1 MFFDKSNNID
11 EEDKE
16 SKKAKRQFKFDF
28 RKFKGKTPIIVGI
41 ASAFLIILGIV
52 IFNINNVDY
61 YLVINGAD
69 NITIYLNHEYSELGY
84 SAYDS
89 KSNDLTNRVVVKS
102 NLNTDKIGEYQISY
116 NIGNITKVRYVSVI
130 EGGKTEIKL
139 NGNDEVYLLKG
150 SNYTEDGYQAI
161 DTVDG
166 DITGKVI
173 TNNNI
178 NIDKTGEYSIT
189 YFTTNS
195 AGVYTFAIRKVI
207 VFDIEIKL
215 SLSNTNITKSTDI
228 IVSVSDNSFDYLLL
242 PDNNKV
248 NSKSYKYK
256 VSANGEYKFVVYDKH
271 GFKKESSITVSNIDT
286 GITLASCS
294 GSFKNEKTTI
304 NVSATASSGISRYVV
319 NGVSYVY
326 PKITI
331 TGGYSSSVNI
341 TIYDNSGNNK
351 VISCNITND
360 NTGPTISS
368 ISNNGA
374 FITIKTSK
382 NGYTISGYYFS
393 YTNQRPDK
401 NGGYLAT
408 SSDNFDV
415 IRLPGTTYVWVED
428 TQGNISAAKTITLP
442 ASVMTITMGSSKY
455 RILNQKLSTFLN
467 NNGSS
472 IGEIDKMI
480 ARSVRAA
487 GLNTKVGAA
496 TAGFA
501 LNIIMAQRYN
511 IKLPYKYGTQHLA
524 IGVSSAW
531 GEGTSSGTYGF
542 DCDGMVNWS
551 YINAGIGDRSNY
563 INGNTNYYLQ
573 CFNRDCGYRKFTG
586 EIGDILAKSGHVKII
601 IGKDGNKIITAEAYG
616 TSVGVVISYHNNS
629 GDYIVIDGKYLI
641 DNYTLVS
648 SSDYPSGF

>member
-139 NGNDEVYLLKG
+139 NGNDDVYLLKG

-195 AGVYTFAIRKVI
+195 AGVYTFAVRKVI
-207 VFDIEIKL
+207 VFDIDIKL

-286 GITLASCS
+286 GITSASCS

-331 TGGYSSSVNI
+331 TGGYNSSVNI

-428 TQGNISAAKTITLP
+428 TQGNISVPAKIDIST
-442 ASVMTITMGSSKY
+442 SVIKNSSNILKGTSLKDYISSKGGS
-455 RILNQKLSTFLN
+455 IDEFNKL
-467 NNGSS
+467 
-472 IGEIDKMI
+472 M

-487 GLNTKVGAA
+487 GLYTKVGAA
-496 TAGFA
+496 TAGVA
-501 LNIIMAQRYN
+501 LVTGLYQ
-511 IKLPYKYGTQHLA
+511 KYGIT
-524 IGVSSAW
+524 IPYWRG
-531 GEGTSSGTYGF
+531 GKTSSIGAYTGWGVYDKNPTYDGYYYYGM
-542 DCDGMVNWS
+542 DCDGFVNWS
-551 YINAGIGDRSNY
+551 YLNTGIVYNS
-563 INGNTNYYLQ
+563 
-573 CFNRDCGYRKFTG
+573 
-586 EIGDILAKSGHVKII
+586 ILANSYYFWSGLPVSKANGEVGDVMRTNGHVKLIVGKTDKGFIVAEEAGRDYGLIVSVHAYSNTSGYII
-601 IGKDGNKIITAEAYG
+601 IKGEE
-616 TSVGVVISYHNNS
+616 
-629 GDYIVIDGKYLI
+629 LI
-641 DNYTLVS
+641 KQYTHMS
-648 SSDYPSGF
+648 SYPSGF

>member
-195 AGVYTFAIRKVI
+195 AGVYTFAVRKVI
-207 VFDIEIKL
+207 VFDIDIKL

-286 GITLASCS
+286 GITSASCS

-304 NVSATASSGISRYVV
+304 NVSTTASSGISRYVV

-428 TQGNISAAKTITLP
+428 TQGNISVPAKIDIST
-442 ASVMTITMGSSKY
+442 SVIKNSSNILKGTSLKDYISSKGGS
-455 RILNQKLSTFLN
+455 IDEFNKL
-467 NNGSS
+467 
-472 IGEIDKMI
+472 M

-487 GLNTKVGAA
+487 GLYTKVGAA
-496 TAGFA
+496 TAGVA
-501 LNIIMAQRYN
+501 LVTGLYQ
-511 IKLPYKYGTQHLA
+511 KYGIT
-524 IGVSSAW
+524 IPYWRG
-531 GEGTSSGTYGF
+531 GKTSSIGAYTGWGVYDKNPTYDGYYYYGM
-542 DCDGMVNWS
+542 DCDGFVNWS
-551 YINAGIGDRSNY
+551 YLNTGIVYNS
-563 INGNTNYYLQ
+563 
-573 CFNRDCGYRKFTG
+573 
-586 EIGDILAKSGHVKII
+586 ILANSYYFWSGLPVSKANGEVGDVMRTNGHVKLIVGKTDKGFIVAEEAGRDYGLIVSVHAYSNTSGYII
-601 IGKDGNKIITAEAYG
+601 IKGEE
-616 TSVGVVISYHNNS
+616 
-629 GDYIVIDGKYLI
+629 LI
-641 DNYTLVS
+641 KQYTHMS
-648 SSDYPSGF
+648 SYPSGF

>member
-195 AGVYTFAIRKVI
+195 AGVYTFAVRKVI
-207 VFDIEIKL
+207 VFDIDIKL

-286 GITLASCS
+286 GITSASCS

-428 TQGNISAAKTITLP
+428 TQGNISVPAKIDIST
-442 ASVMTITMGSSKY
+442 SVIKNSSNILKGTSLKDYISSKGGS
-455 RILNQKLSTFLN
+455 IDEFNKL
-467 NNGSS
+467 
-472 IGEIDKMI
+472 M

-487 GLNTKVGAA
+487 GLYTKVGAA
-496 TAGFA
+496 TAGVA
-501 LNIIMAQRYN
+501 LVTGLYQ
-511 IKLPYKYGTQHLA
+511 KYGIT
-524 IGVSSAW
+524 IPYWRG
-531 GEGTSSGTYGF
+531 GKTSSIGAYTGWGVYDKNPTYDGYYYYGM
-542 DCDGMVNWS
+542 DCDGFVNWS
-551 YINAGIGDRSNY
+551 YLNTGIVYNS
-563 INGNTNYYLQ
+563 
-573 CFNRDCGYRKFTG
+573 
-586 EIGDILAKSGHVKII
+586 ILANSYYFWSGLPVSKANGEVGDVMRTNGHVKLIVGKTDKGFIVAEEAGRDYGLIVSVHAYSNTSGYII
-601 IGKDGNKIITAEAYG
+601 IKGEE
-616 TSVGVVISYHNNS
+616 
-629 GDYIVIDGKYLI
+629 LI
-641 DNYTLVS
+641 KQYTHMS
-648 SSDYPSGF
+648 SYPSGF

>member
-195 AGVYTFAIRKVI
+195 AGVYTFAVRKVI
-207 VFDIEIKL
+207 VFDIDIKL

-286 GITLASCS
+286 GITSASCS

-331 TGGYSSSVNI
+331 TGGYNSSVNI

-428 TQGNISAAKTITLP
+428 TQGNISVPVKIDIST
-442 ASVMTITMGSSKY
+442 SVIKNSSNILKGTSLKDYISSKGGS
-455 RILNQKLSTFLN
+455 IDEFNKL
-467 NNGSS
+467 
-472 IGEIDKMI
+472 M

-487 GLNTKVGAA
+487 GLYTKVGAA
-496 TAGFA
+496 TAGVA
-501 LNIIMAQRYN
+501 LVTGLYQ
-511 IKLPYKYGTQHLA
+511 KYGIT
-524 IGVSSAW
+524 IPYWRG
-531 GEGTSSGTYGF
+531 GKTSSIGAYTGWGVYDKNPTYDGYYYYGM
-542 DCDGMVNWS
+542 DCDGFVNWS
-551 YINAGIGDRSNY
+551 YLNTGIVYNS
-563 INGNTNYYLQ
+563 
-573 CFNRDCGYRKFTG
+573 
-586 EIGDILAKSGHVKII
+586 ILANSYYFWSGLPVSKANGEVGDVMRTNGHVKLIVGKTDKGFIVAEEAGRDYGLIVSVHAYSNTSGYII
-601 IGKDGNKIITAEAYG
+601 IKGEE
-616 TSVGVVISYHNNS
+616 
-629 GDYIVIDGKYLI
+629 LI
-641 DNYTLVS
+641 KQYTHMS
-648 SSDYPSGF
+648 SYPSGF

>member
-195 AGVYTFAIRKVI
+195 AGVYTFAVRKVI
-207 VFDIEIKL
+207 VFDIDIKL

-286 GITLASCS
+286 GITSASCS

-331 TGGYSSSVNI
+331 TGGYNSSVNI

-428 TQGNISAAKTITLP
+428 TQGNISVPAKIDIST
-442 ASVMTITMGSSKY
+442 SVIKNSSNILKGTSLKDYISSKGGS
-455 RILNQKLSTFLN
+455 IDEFNKL
-467 NNGSS
+467 
-472 IGEIDKMI
+472 M

-487 GLNTKVGAA
+487 GLYTKVGAA
-496 TAGFA
+496 TAGVA
-501 LNIIMAQRYN
+501 LVTGLYQ
-511 IKLPYKYGTQHLA
+511 KYGIT
-524 IGVSSAW
+524 IPYWRG
-531 GEGTSSGTYGF
+531 GKTSSIGAYTGWGVYDKNPTYDGYYYYGM
-542 DCDGMVNWS
+542 DCDGFVNWS
-551 YINAGIGDRSNY
+551 YLNTGIVYNS
-563 INGNTNYYLQ
+563 
-573 CFNRDCGYRKFTG
+573 
-586 EIGDILAKSGHVKII
+586 ILANSYYFWSGLPVSKANGEVGDVMRTNGHVKLIVGKTDKGFIVAEEAGRDYGLIVSVHAYSNTSGYII
-601 IGKDGNKIITAEAYG
+601 IKGEE
-616 TSVGVVISYHNNS
+616 
-629 GDYIVIDGKYLI
+629 LI
-641 DNYTLVS
+641 KQYTHMS
-648 SSDYPSGF
+648 SYPSGF